1 MDDAPVPQARM
12 RQPQMRRVLIVGA
25 GGVGKSTLARELERR
40 TGLPIIHLDREY
52 WRPGWVATPDDEWR
66 HRVGELIKA
75 DAWIMD
81 GNYGG
86 TMELRASACDTLI
99 FLDLP
104 TPRSLFG
111 VIRRRFTRDAPPQ
124 AEGCP
129 DRLDAEF
136 LRWVASYRRKTRP
149 KVLALASA
157 PHPWTF
163 VHLKSQRAIRAFLA
177 AHGPE

>member
-1 MDDAPVPQARM
+1 MDDAPMPQGRT
-12 RQPQMRRVLIVGA
+12 RQPPMRRVLIVGA
-25 GGVGKSTLARELERR
+25 GGVGKSTLARELGRR
-40 TGLPIIHLDREY
+40 TGLPIVHLDREY

-66 HRVGELIKA
+66 HRVGELIAA
-75 DAWIMD
+75 DVWIMD

-86 TMELRASACDTLI
+86 TMELRAGACDTLI

-111 VIRRRFTRDAPPQ
+111 IMRRRFTRAAPPQ

-129 DRLDAEF
+129 DRLDSEF
-136 LRWVASYRRKTRP
+136 LHWVASYRRQTRP
-149 KVLALASA
+149 KVLAMASA
-157 PHPWTF
+157 PHSWTF
-163 VHLKSQRAIRAFLA
+163 VHLQSRRAMRAFLA

>member
-1 MDDAPVPQARM
+1 MDDAPVPQALM

-40 TGLPIIHLDREY
+40 TGLPIVHLDREY

-66 HRVGELIKA
+66 HRVGELIEA

-111 VIRRRFTRDAPPQ
+111 VVRRRSHSLRINSQNKSKSAAPPSTTVSPRFNP
-124 AEGCP
+124 C
-129 DRLDAEF
+129 RI
-136 LRWVASYRRKTRP
+136 W
-149 KVLALASA
+149 
-157 PHPWTF
+157 
-163 VHLKSQRAIRAFLA
+163 
-177 AHGPE
+177 